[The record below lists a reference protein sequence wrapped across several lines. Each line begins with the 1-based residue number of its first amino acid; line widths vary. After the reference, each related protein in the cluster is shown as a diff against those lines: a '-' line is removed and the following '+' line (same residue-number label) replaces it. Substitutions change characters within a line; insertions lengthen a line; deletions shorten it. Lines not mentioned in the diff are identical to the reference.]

1 MFVKLQPYAQNS
13 AVSNPTTSSHF
24 VILGL
29 FLPTA
34 KSMQCHMKF
43 GFLNLVYSVFHVSQL
58 KLAKGPT
65 HQVNVTI
72 PDLDLKL
79 QILLSIL
86 DHCLWPFV
94 NLLANWSLKSLCIGQ
109 RGLRLW
115 PLRRMNNYWLGQSP
129 CKRLAFAGVGD
140 SEVCWLFRR
149 EAQGKKGNVLD
160 LLRHRQR
167 RLVLQRWYWWW
178 FWQRW
183 TCISTIILLSANI
196 YPVQP
201 YIKHL

>member
-29 FLPTA
+29 YLPAA

-86 DHCLWPFV
+86 DHFL
-94 NLLANWSLKSLCIGQ
+94 
-109 RGLRLW
+109 
-115 PLRRMNNYWLGQSP
+115 
-129 CKRLAFAGVGD
+129 
-140 SEVCWLFRR
+140 
-149 EAQGKKGNVLD
+149 
-160 LLRHRQR
+160 
-167 RLVLQRWYWWW
+167 
-178 FWQRW
+178 
-183 TCISTIILLSANI
+183 
-196 YPVQP
+196 
-201 YIKHL
+201 